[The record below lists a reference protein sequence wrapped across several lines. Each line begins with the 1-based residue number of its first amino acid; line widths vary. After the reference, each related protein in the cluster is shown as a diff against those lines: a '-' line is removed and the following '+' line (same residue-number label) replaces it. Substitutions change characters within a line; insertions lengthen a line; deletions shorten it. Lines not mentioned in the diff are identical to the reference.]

1 MAGHVLQRRGLR
13 LRGGRRDLPSW
24 LPPLLVAAG
33 LILLFFTVLSNQL
46 RPVIRTMAV
55 SRATNLV
62 SALSA
67 AAVDNSLADLQMEY
81 SSFVTVETGGDGSV
95 TSLSGN
101 VQASSRFKRQVI
113 DQLVNQ
119 LEHVDPN
126 ELGIPLGTLTGR
138 MLLSGLGP
146 EIRVNLQ
153 TVGDVTAS
161 LESSFSEAGVNQTL
175 HQIILDLTVV
185 VYLVI
190 PGEIVPVTV
199 EERVPVAET
208 VIVGEVP
215 DTYVQLDPSGTAG

>member
-1 MAGHVLQRRGLR
+1 MAGRVLHRRLMRRG
-13 LRGGRRDLPSW
+13 GGRRRLPSW
-24 LPPLLVAAG
+24 LGPSLVATG
-33 LILLFFTVLSNQL
+33 LILLFFGILSSQL

-55 SRATNLV
+55 SKATNLV

-67 AAVDNSLADLQMEY
+67 AAVDNSLAELQMEY
-81 SSFVTVETGGDGSV
+81 SSFVTVEKAGDGSV

-101 VQASSRFKRQVI
+101 VQACSRFRRQVVDRLI
-113 DQLVNQ
+113 NQ
-119 LEHVDPN
+119 LENIDPD

-153 TVGDVTAS
+153 TVGDVTAA

-175 HQIILDLTVV
+175 HRITLELTVAI
-185 VYLVI
+185 YLVI

-199 EERVPVAET
+199 RERVPVAET
-208 VIVGEVP
+208 VIVGQVP
-215 DTYVQLDPSGTAG
+215 DTYVQLNPAGTAG